1 MKFVK
6 FDNALVRTDA
16 ILVLRIKFRNSFKES
31 VWNVEIFMED
41 ILSEDEKNY
50 FFESYKSK
58 EEAKERLGEIVA
70 KIGIEVI

>member
-6 FDNALVRTDA
+6 FDNSLVRTDA
-16 ILVLRIKFRNSFKES
+16 IIVLRIKFRNSFKES

-41 ILSEDEKNY
+41 ILLEDEKNY

-58 EEAKERLGEIVA
+58 EEAKERLEEIVA

>member
-1 MKFVK
+1 MKFIK
-6 FDNALVRTDA
+6 FDNSLVRADA
-16 ILVLRIKFRNSFKES
+16 ILVLRIKFKNSFKES

-41 ILSEDEKNY
+41 ILLEDEKNY

-58 EEAKERLGEIVA
+58 EEAKERLEEIVA

>member
-6 FDNALVRTDA
+6 FDNSLVRTDA

-41 ILSEDEKNY
+41 ILSEEEKNY

-58 EEAKERLGEIVA
+58 EEAKERLDEIVS